1 MTIDDIIMMAQ
12 TFFQELGSN
21 PLFIKYGLVGL
32 FLNGALA
39 STALPLP
46 TEFAMSALLAGG
58 YDRLSV
64 FLTLAAGS
72 VTGGFGGYF
81 LGRSGRKI
89 LSRYSSKT
97 SDEEKGHGYL
107 AKYGWIAIFL
117 APWIPVLGDIIHM
130 AAGAKKYDLRNF
142 AIIMAAGK
150 VVRVGVT
157 VYLGSIILARMFG
170 GA

>member
-1 MTIDDIIMMAQ
+1 MTIDDILMMAQ

-21 PLFIKYGLVGL
+21 PFFLKYGLVGL
-32 FLNGALA
+32 FFNGVLA
-39 STALPLP
+39 STALPIP

-72 VTGGFGGYF
+72 VAGGFGGYF

-97 SDEEKGHGYL
+97 ADEEKSHSFL
-107 AKYGWIAIFL
+107 TKYGWIAIFL

-130 AAGAKKYDLRNF
+130 AAGAKKYDLRTF
-142 AIIMAAGK
+142 AITMTAGK
-150 VVRVGVT
+150 VVRVVVT
-157 VYLGSIILARMFG
+157 VYLGSFILGRMFG